1 MKEVGIKMSKYSKG
15 GLLEKAV
22 EITIAYGK
30 GSSTTYPDL
39 ILRKAYDELK
49 KINDELDEE

>member
-1 MKEVGIKMSKYSKG
+1 MSKYSKG